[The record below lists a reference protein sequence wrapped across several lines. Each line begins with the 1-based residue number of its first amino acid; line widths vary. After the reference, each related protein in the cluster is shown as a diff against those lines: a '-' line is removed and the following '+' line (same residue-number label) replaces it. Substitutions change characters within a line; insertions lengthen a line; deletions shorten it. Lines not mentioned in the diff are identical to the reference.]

1 MAPELMGIDITQ
13 GGAVA
18 LLAIVVLMVLKG
30 SLVPRRTYDDM
41 KEERNLWRD
50 AHTESET
57 ARAAEREQTKEL
69 LELAHTAGHVLS
81 SLPRKEALRNA
92 QLDQAHDA

>member
-1 MAPELMGIDITQ
+1 MAPELMGIDVTQ

-50 AHTESET
+50 AHTESEA

-92 QLDQAHDA
+92 PLDQASDA